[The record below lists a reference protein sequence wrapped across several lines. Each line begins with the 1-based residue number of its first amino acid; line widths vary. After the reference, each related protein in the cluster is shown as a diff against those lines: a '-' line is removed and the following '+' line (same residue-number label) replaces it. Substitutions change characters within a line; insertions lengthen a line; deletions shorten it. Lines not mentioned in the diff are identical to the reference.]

1 MNPYQPAPFGTAAG
15 ARTSA
20 VLCLV
25 FISLVC
31 SLAGCGGQAGSSGLS
46 GDETRRNTILKNTP
60 SGLTQLEGLYKGNL
74 INTSDEFLILVAPD
88 GVQHVQAYAWYR
100 KASQP
105 LVAHLYHGPLT
116 LGSVGQA
123 SSDLL
128 VPWMIRE
135 GSNYYFGTVTIT
147 GASLSAMIA
156 DISISRNAAVATS
169 QMVVS
174 ALPSNDYGFNNAAT
188 GLSGAPW
195 NGVWSD
201 RSETSSTAPG
211 SRLQFD
217 GNGSVNATQPTTIAR
232 CVFPQGMG
240 PSFTW
245 VAHPSYPGKNIFQVT
260 LTLGPITGCDWQNKT
275 LSGPAIVSQQNGQTQ
290 LDMMLLD
297 GTGAGISYR
306 GTR

>member
-1 MNPYQPAPFGTAAG
+1 
-15 ARTSA
+15 
-20 VLCLV
+20 
-25 FISLVC
+25 
-31 SLAGCGGQAGSSGLS
+31 LS
-46 GDETRRNTILKNTP
+46 GDETKRNTILKNTP
-60 SGLTQLEGLYKGNL
+60 AGLTRLEGLYNVNP

-88 GVQHVQAYAWYR
+88 AGRDVQAYAWYR

-123 SSDLL
+123 SSG
-128 VPWMIRE
+128 PATWKIGE
-135 GSNYYFGTVTIT
+135 GSNNYLGTATIT

-156 DISISRNAAVATS
+156 DISISRNAVVATS

-174 ALPSNDYGFNNAAT
+174 ALPGNDYGFNNAAT
-188 GLSGAPW
+188 GLSTDTW

-211 SRLQFD
+211 SRLLFAI
-217 GNGSVNATQPTTIAR
+217 NGSVNANQSTTIAR
-232 CVFPQGMG
+232 CVFSQGG
-240 PSFTW
+240 GTSFSW
-245 VAHPSYPGKNIFQVT
+245 VPHPSYVGKNIFQVT

>member
-1 MNPYQPAPFGTAAG
+1 MPAPFGMAAG

-31 SLAGCGGQAGSSGLS
+31 SLAGCGGQAGGSSLS
-46 GDETRRNTILKNTP
+46 GDETKRNTILKNTP
-60 SGLTQLEGLYKGNL
+60 AGLTQLEGLYKGNL

-88 GVQHVQAYAWYR
+88 TGSNVQAFAWYR

-123 SSDLL
+123 SSGGATWKI
-128 VPWMIRE
+128 VE
-135 GSNYYFGTVTIT
+135 GSNNYPGTATIT

-156 DISISRNAAVATS
+156 DISISRNATVATS

-174 ALPSNDYGFNNAAT
+174 ALPSNDYGFNNAPPNLRNTTWT
-188 GLSGAPW
+188 GS
-195 NGVWSD
+195 WSS
-201 RSETSSTAPG
+201 RGNNTGSS
-211 SRLQFD
+211 LIFD
-217 GNGSVNATQPTTIAR
+217 GAANPGQSITIEGCTYASN
-232 CVFPQGMG
+232 QQ
-240 PSFTW
+240 TW
-245 VAHPSYPGKNIFQVT
+245 VWAAHPSGKNIFNVQLSLVSGG
-260 LTLGPITGCDWQNKT
+260 LTSCFWAGKP

-297 GTGAGISYR
+297 GMGAGISYR